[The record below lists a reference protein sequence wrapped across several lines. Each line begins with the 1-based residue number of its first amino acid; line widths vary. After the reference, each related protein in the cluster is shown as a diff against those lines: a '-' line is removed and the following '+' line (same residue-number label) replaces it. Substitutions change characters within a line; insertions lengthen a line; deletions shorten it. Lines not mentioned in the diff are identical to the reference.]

1 MFMVFL
7 ANILIFSVKRVHKMI
22 NKVHLNDTSSLHRTQ
37 FSIGIIL
44 VFRNTW
50 IIFKFAVG
58 LMETL
63 ADSEFSLL
71 SMRYIMKTIDRK

>member
-1 MFMVFL
+1 MRCFSVYGFL

-22 NKVHLNDTSSLHRTQ
+22 NKVHLNDIHTLLTYLGPLFTHNTSSLHRTQ

-58 LMETL
+58 
-63 ADSEFSLL
+63 
-71 SMRYIMKTIDRK
+71 